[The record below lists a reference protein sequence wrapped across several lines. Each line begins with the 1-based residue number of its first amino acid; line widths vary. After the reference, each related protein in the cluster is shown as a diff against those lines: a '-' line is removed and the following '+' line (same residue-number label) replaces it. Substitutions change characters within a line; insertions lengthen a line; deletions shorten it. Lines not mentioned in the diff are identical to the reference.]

1 MKRCGEALKIAIDY
15 MDVDDVSAEVGCWA
29 FFFGGFYF
37 SECTNVSVPF
47 LLKKKK
53 KIAVGSF
60 RFDASLF
67 KTKILI
73 L

>member
-53 KIAVGSF
+53 
-60 RFDASLF
+60 RLQ
-67 KTKILI
+67 
-73 L
+73 